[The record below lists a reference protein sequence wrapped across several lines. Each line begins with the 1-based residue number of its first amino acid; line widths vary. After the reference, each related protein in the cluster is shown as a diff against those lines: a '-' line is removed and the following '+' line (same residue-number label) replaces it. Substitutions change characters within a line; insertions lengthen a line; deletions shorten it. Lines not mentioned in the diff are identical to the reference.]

1 MGKTLKRSEIAALNM
16 QVFEHRSVK
25 GMFDYYNK
33 MIDAQ
38 KETLTVSETVTNL
51 LGRKKQTGNL
61 VILKNRNFGKTP
73 DDIVSAMLKIGENI
87 FGELVQDEKGNR
99 DLKFFTQENDG
110 EFATTMHFSVNKNGE
125 VKGFSQPSS
134 DYIETSKGPMSS
146 VVGRRM
152 AKIVNTM
159 EQVETGL
166 RAGYP
171 NNMIADGIFGRE
183 IEHE

>member
-1 MGKTLKRSEIAALNM
+1 MGKALKRSEIAALNM

-25 GMFDYYNK
+25 GMFNYYDK

-61 VILKNRNFGKTP
+61 VVLKNRNFGKTP

-99 DLKFFTQENDG
+99 DLKFFTQEKEG
-110 EFATTMHFSVNKNGE
+110 EYATVMHFSVDKNGE
-125 VKGFSQPSS
+125 LKNFSQPST
-134 DYIETSKGPMSS
+134 DYLETSTGPMSS

-152 AKIVNTM
+152 ASVVKTM
-159 EQVETGL
+159 EQVEAGL
-166 RAGYP
+166 RAGYS
-171 NNMIADGIFGRE
+171 NNMIADGVFGRE
-183 IEHE
+183 VEHE